1 MYYRQGL
8 LDKLDRKFGRYAI
21 RNLMMILVGAMGI
34 VYVMDLM
41 FSASMSV
48 SLWSRL
54 IFSRTAI
61 MNGEVWRI
69 VTFLFL
75 PPSSSNILFTIISLY
90 FYWFVGSALE
100 ERWGAFGFNAYY
112 LLGAVGAIISGLVTG
127 YATNTYINLTLFI
140 AFAIL
145 YPRYELRIFFLFPVE
160 ARWFALVDIA
170 LLIWMFIDGTWQTRI
185 ALIAAIINLLIF
197 FTPHLIDHIK
207 GIYRRIKWKRNF
219 K

>member
-8 LDKLDRKFGRYAI
+8 LDKLDRKFGRYAVK
-21 RNLMMILVGAMGI
+21 NLMMILVGAMAI

-41 FSASMSV
+41 FMSSMSI

-54 IFSRTAI
+54 NFDRAAI
-61 MNGEVWRI
+61 MSGEIWRV

-75 PPSSSNILFTIISLY
+75 PPSSSGIIWTIFSLY
-90 FYWFVGSALE
+90 FYWFVGSTLE

-112 LLGAVGAIISGLVTG
+112 LLGTLGAIASGFVTG

-140 AFAIL
+140 AFALL
-145 YPRYELRIFFLFPVE
+145 YPRYELRLFFFLPLE
-160 ARWFALVDIA
+160 ARWIAILDIVLLAWMFINSGWSSRIA
-170 LLIWMFIDGTWQTRI
+170 LLM
-185 ALIAAIINLLIF
+185 AIINLLIF

-207 GIYRRIKWKRNF
+207 SIHRRIKWKRNF

>member
-8 LDKLDRKFGRYAI
+8 LQKLDRKFGKFAI

-41 FSASMSV
+41 FTSSMGA

-54 IFSRTAI
+54 IFDRFAI
-61 MNGEVWRI
+61 MNGEVWRV

-75 PPSSSNILFTIISLY
+75 PPSSSGIIWTLISLY
-90 FYWFVGSALE
+90 FYWFVGTSLE
-100 ERWGAFGFNAYY
+100 EHWGAFGFNAYY
-112 LLGAVGAIISGLVTG
+112 LLGAVGAIASGLVTG

-145 YPRYELRIFFLFPVE
+145 YPHYEFRLFFFIPIE
-160 ARWFALVDIA
+160 ARWFALADVI
-170 LLIWMFIDGTWQTRI
+170 LLVWMFIDSAWSGRI
-185 ALIAAIINLLIF
+185 ALIAALINLFIF
-197 FTPHLIDHIK
+197 FTPHLIDHVK
-207 GIYRRIKWKRNF
+207 AIYRRIK
-219 K
+219 